1 VARKVGLL
9 GFSRRSLRWAVPT
22 TALAALL
29 AWGVVSGGIGL
40 GAPPAPPTPAG
51 PPSSG
56 VIGSGGPLVLPLPT
70 DHLRTIGL
78 VSRPPDDDA
87 QRLTWHLFGKFDG
100 GRRLALIVTLG
111 CGGPITGAS
120 VAETPRQVT
129 LTVYGPPRPR
139 GACTAQRITVFR
151 SVRLP
156 DPLGQRVLRHG

>member
-1 VARKVGLL
+1 M

-29 AWGVVSGGIGL
+29 AWGVASGGIGL

-51 PPSSG
+51 PSPTG
-56 VIGSGGPLVLPLPT
+56 IIASGGPLVIPLPT
-70 DHLRTIGL
+70 DHLRSIRL

-87 QRLTWHLFGKFDG
+87 QRLTWHLFGRYDG

-120 VAETPRQVT
+120 VAETPRQIT
-129 LTVYGPPRPR
+129 LTVYGSPRPR
-139 GACTAQRITVFR
+139 RACTAERITVFR

-156 DPLGQRVLRHG
+156 HPLGHRSLRHG